1 MGESTTS
8 HPYRSAPPGASP
20 RPRRVPWIVR
30 VNVMFGDSRSL
41 VALLVFD
48 ILSAVWWFVPTPY
61 PLDSTGARILMVML
75 PSVFATLMVVLICRR
90 LATVRLLRS
99 GVVGYATLRDRVQI
113 QSRLADYRPAM
124 DRLHFTFEH
133 CGWTYHVKTDATDD
147 EARRIVD
154 DPREQIVFRP
164 GEKLRVELIDALPG
178 RPRIREDN
186 TIDPRNHVLGAVTAL
201 VLLAAAVAINAA
213 GALPWLR

>member
-1 MGESTTS
+1 
-8 HPYRSAPPGASP
+8 
-20 RPRRVPWIVR
+20 VPWIVR

-75 PSVFATLMVVLICRR
+75 PSVFATLMVVLISRR

-113 QSRLADYRPAM
+113 QSRLADYRPAI
-124 DRLHFTFEH
+124 DRLDVSRQNGCH
-133 CGWTYHVKTDATDD
+133 
-147 EARRIVD
+147 RR
-154 DPREQIVFRP
+154 RS
-164 GEKLRVELIDALPG
+164 
-178 RPRIREDN
+178 
-186 TIDPRNHVLGAVTAL
+186 
-201 VLLAAAVAINAA
+201 AADR
-213 GALPWLR
+213 G

>member
-75 PSVFATLMVVLICRR
+75 ISRR

-124 DRLHFTFEH
+124 DRLHFTF
-133 CGWTYHVKTDATDD
+133 
-147 EARRIVD
+147 
-154 DPREQIVFRP
+154 
-164 GEKLRVELIDALPG
+164 
-178 RPRIREDN
+178 
-186 TIDPRNHVLGAVTAL
+186 
-201 VLLAAAVAINAA
+201 
-213 GALPWLR
+213 